1 MTNTVNGAAVQQPTI
16 KKKSRAGEI
25 WRRFRK
31 NKLAVF
37 GMILFALILLV
48 AIFADAIVNYSVA
61 TTQVAA
67 DRLLSPNAEHW
78 FGTDNY
84 GRDLFARIVHGS
96 RNSLLVGF
104 GSVAIGV
111 VLGGLLGAVCGYV
124 GGRFDAGLHHVHTF
138 YDDGPGH
145 SGGARLQPCK
155 RAAGHDHFQR
165 PLVLPHNTLLGPR
178 RNGADLYR
186 GGTFLRHF
194 RFPDHHDPR
203 TA

>member
-78 FGTDNY
+78 FGTDNSAAT
-84 GRDLFARIVHGS
+84 FSPVSSTAP
-96 RNSLLVGF
+96 
-104 GSVAIGV
+104 AIHCWW
-111 VLGGLLGAVCGYV
+111 AS
-124 GGRFDAGLHHVHTF
+124 A
-138 YDDGPGH
+138 P
-145 SGGARLQPCK
+145 
-155 RAAGHDHFQR
+155 
-165 PLVLPHNTLLGPR
+165 
-178 RNGADLYR
+178 
-186 GGTFLRHF
+186 
-194 RFPDHHDPR
+194 
-203 TA
+203 